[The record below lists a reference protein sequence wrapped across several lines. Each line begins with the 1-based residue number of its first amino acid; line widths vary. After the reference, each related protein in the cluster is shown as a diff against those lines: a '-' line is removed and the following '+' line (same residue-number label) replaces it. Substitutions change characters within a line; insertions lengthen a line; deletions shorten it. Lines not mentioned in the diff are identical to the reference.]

1 MGKKNKKTSKTQRK
15 EIRLQK
21 ARQWI
26 LTYSGMPKH
35 MARNY
40 RKRFHVDI
48 MTAVSDLQAIGVE
61 FTQEY
66 LDAVKRSEEERIRQK
81 RLKKE
86 QKLMDE
92 NVLYEDSDDIF
103 AYIAGYTSG
112 GVPYGITWEE
122 LGLEPYASY
131 DELMETYDRID
142 GQREENVLDGKFE
155 GEEEIGETWELYFD

>member
-1 MGKKNKKTSKTQRK
+1 MGRKKSGTTKTQRK

-26 LTYSGMPKH
+26 LSYDGTPKH
-35 MARNY
+35 MAKHY

-48 MTAVSDLQAIGVE
+48 TTAVRDLQDIGVE

-81 RLKKE
+81 RLEKE
-86 QKLMDE
+86 RKVQQEQDF
-92 NVLYEDSDDIF
+92 LYEDSDDVYAF
-103 AYIAGYTSG
+103 IAGYTGG

-131 DELMETYDRID
+131 EELMEAYDRRD
-142 GQREENVLDGKFE
+142 RQREDGMFE
-155 GEEEIGETWELYFD
+155 EDEEFGDEDDLY

>member
-1 MGKKNKKTSKTQRK
+1 MGRKKSGTTKTQRK

-26 LTYSGMPKH
+26 LSYDGTPKH
-35 MARNY
+35 MAKHY

-48 MTAVSDLQAIGVE
+48 TTAVRDLQDIGVE

-81 RLKKE
+81 RLEKE
-86 QKLMDE
+86 RKVQQEQDF
-92 NVLYEDSDDIF
+92 LYEDLDDVYAF
-103 AYIAGYTSG
+103 IAGYTGG

-131 DELMETYDRID
+131 EELMEAYDRRD
-142 GQREENVLDGKFE
+142 RQREDGMFE
-155 GEEEIGETWELYFD
+155 EDEDFGDEDDLY

>member
-1 MGKKNKKTSKTQRK
+1 MGKKKSGTTKIQRK

-26 LTYSGMPKH
+26 LTYNGSPKH
-35 MARNY
+35 MAKHY

-48 MTAVSDLQAIGVE
+48 TTAVRDLQEIGVE

-66 LDAVKRSEEERIRQK
+66 LDALKRSEEERIRQK
-81 RLKKE
+81 HLAKE
-86 QKLMDE
+86 RKAQQEKDL
-92 NVLYEDSDDIF
+92 LYENSDDIF
-103 AYIAGYTSG
+103 AFIAGYTGG

-131 DELMETYDRID
+131 EELMEAYDRRD
-142 GQREENVLDGKFE
+142 RQREDGMFE
-155 GEEEIGETWELYFD
+155 EDEEFWDEEDLY